1 MWSFGVGLFMIELA
15 PESLQLV
22 ASYGFSKGAAVLLFA
37 AIIGDWV
44 DSTPRLRGRCNYQ

>member
-22 ASYGFSKGAAVLLFA
+22 ATYGFSKGAAVLLFG

-44 DSTPRLRGRCNYQ
+44 DSTPRLRGRYIYR